1 MVVGERM
8 LLLPER
14 ETRRDQQAERSRRGV
29 TDPADRAVSAGSARP
44 QNRDDDDDNWAVP
57 WGKFVTCTG
66 HVLAVHMARIR
77 WASLSPSGCAK
88 RFRLGP

>member
-1 MVVGERM
+1 
-8 LLLPER
+8 
-14 ETRRDQQAERSRRGV
+14 V

-77 WASLSPSGCAK
+77 WASPLSSGCAK